1 MNRIPRI
8 VREPRM
14 VVYFTVHRENNGA
27 VAAERAGFP
36 KGIHNRKAFM
46 GEHGM
51 VAGINARPVRSAVA
65 GFRHGEHLLT
75 EGFRGCLYFK

>member
-1 MNRIPRI
+1 
-8 VREPRM
+8 M

-27 VAAERAGFP
+27 VAAEEGLVSR

-65 GFRHGEHLLT
+65 EFFRHGEHLLT